1 MLKAHF
7 QKAIAVLSALLALAV
22 CAPGVAFAQSGSTT
36 GVIAARVSAPSSPSS
51 ASGYQRVRGKTSA
64 TLYVPESYSPE
75 KPAPLALLLHGAG
88 GKGDDMLRRFRAEA
102 DARGI
107 ILLAPDSAARTWDI
121 AMSFDRQG
129 ARAETPEFGADV
141 ARIDDALAQ
150 VFSHYAINASR
161 VAIIGFSD
169 GAAYSLS
176 LGARNSS
183 LFRNIIAIAPGML
196 VPGATQAPS
205 RVFIAH
211 GRKDRVIPF
220 DLSDKGFAPALRQA
234 GFEVEFVPFDGGHE
248 LEPAIISQA
257 LDWFLKPAN

>member
-1 MLKAHF
+1 MHF
-7 QKAIAVLSALLALAV
+7 QKLVAALSALLALAV
-22 CAPGVAFAQSGSTT
+22 CLSGVALAQSESAT
-36 GVIAARVSAPSSPSS
+36 GVIAARVAAPSSP
-51 ASGYQRVRGKTSA
+51 AFAHGYQRLRGKASA
-64 TLYVPESYSPE
+64 ALYVPESYSPE
-75 KPAPLALLLHGAG
+75 KPAPFALLLHGAG
-88 GKGDDMLRRFRAEA
+88 EKGDSMLRRFRAEA

-121 AMSFDRQG
+121 AMSFERQG
-129 ARAETPEFGADV
+129 AGADTPEFGADV
-141 ARIDDALAQ
+141 AHIDDALAQ
-150 VFSHYAINASR
+150 VFSHYAVDASH
-161 VAIIGFSD
+161 VAIVGFSD
-169 GAAYSLS
+169 GAGYSLS

-248 LEPAIISQA
+248 LTPAIISRA
-257 LDWFLKPAN
+257 LDWFLKPTN

>member
-1 MLKAHF
+1 
-7 QKAIAVLSALLALAV
+7 
-22 CAPGVAFAQSGSTT
+22 
-36 GVIAARVSAPSSPSS
+36 
-51 ASGYQRVRGKTSA
+51 
-64 TLYVPESYSPE
+64 
-75 KPAPLALLLHGAG
+75 
-88 GKGDDMLRRFRAEA
+88 
-102 DARGI
+102 
-107 ILLAPDSAARTWDI
+107 
-121 AMSFDRQG
+121 MSFERRG

-150 VFSHYAINASR
+150 VFSRYAIDAPR

-169 GAAYSLS
+169 GAGYSLS

-220 DLSDKGFAPALRQA
+220 DLSEKGFAPALRQA
-234 GFEVEFVPFDGGHE
+234 GFEVEFAPFDGGHE
-248 LEPAIISQA
+248 LTPAIISRA
-257 LDWFLKPAN
+257 LDWLLKPAS